1 MVQYCTAT
9 TEEDLRQILSLQQQ
23 NTEAAISSQ
32 EARSQGFVT
41 VKHDFEL
48 LKALNEPYPHII
60 AKDASQVVG
69 YTLVM
74 LRKFAAN
81 VPVLLPMFQQLD
93 GIVYKGKSL
102 KDSTY
107 FVMGQVCIAKNY
119 RGQGLFKGLYHKMRE
134 EMADKFDYI
143 ITEVATR
150 NTRSMAAHRKVGFD
164 TAKIYSV
171 EEGEE
176 WAVVIWDWEIDNGT
190 IYRY

>member
-1 MVQYCTAT
+1 MIQYRTAA
-9 TEEDLRQILSLQQQ
+9 TEEDLQQILSLQQQ

-60 AKDASQVVG
+60 AKDANEVVG
-69 YTLVM
+69 YALVM
-74 LRKFAAN
+74 LRKFASD
-81 VPVLLPMFQQLD
+81 VPVLLPMFEQIDDIL
-93 GIVYKGKSL
+93 YKKKWL
-102 KDSTY
+102 KDSAY
-107 FVMGQVCIAKNY
+107 FVMGQVCIAKGY

-150 NTRSMAAHRKVGFD
+150 NTRSMAAHRNVGFD
-164 TAKIYSV
+164 TAKIYTS
-171 EEGEE
+171 EDGEE
-176 WAVVIWDWEIDNGT
+176 WAVVLWDWK
-190 IYRY
+190 

>member
-1 MVQYCTAT
+1 MIQYCTAD
-9 TEEDLRQILSLQQQ
+9 TEDDLRQILSLQQQ

-48 LKALNEPYPHII
+48 LNALNEPYPHII
-60 AKDASQVVG
+60 AKDADQVVG

-74 LRKFAAN
+74 LRKFATEI
-81 VPVLLPMFQQLD
+81 PVLIPMFEQVD
-93 GIVYKGKSL
+93 GIVYEGMLL
-102 KDSTY
+102 KDSAY
-107 FVMGQVCIAKNY
+107 FVMGQVCIAKDY
-119 RGQGLFKGLYHKMRE
+119 RGQGLFRGLYHKMRE
-134 EMADKFDYI
+134 EMADKFDYL

-164 TAKIYSV
+164 TAKIYTS

-176 WAVVIWDWEIDNGT
+176 WAVVLWDWK
-190 IYRY
+190 